1 MNNKENEDII
11 LHLYLL
17 DKCTHHCPD
26 CCNKLYDIS
35 KLENV
40 SVELLSKARTICFT
54 GGEPFFVEDIDK
66 LAGRIK
72 SQYHNIENIYV
83 YTAGEMLYWY
93 LNMNFGTLNNID
105 GISIAPK
112 SKTDMVSL
120 QKVFTQNKNVLSKL
134 KSNRIMLFNN
144 MNDLFDE
151 KYVDGYDNVTILGR
165 NWDKKFSTPK
175 NEIFCR
181 LPILYN

>member
-1 MNNKENEDII
+1 MNNKDKDNDIV

-40 SVELLSKARTICFT
+40 SVELLSKAKTICFT
-54 GGEPFFVEDIDK
+54 GGEPFYVNGIDK
-66 LAGRIK
+66 LACRIK
-72 SQYHNIENIYV
+72 IQYPNIEHIYA
-83 YTAGEMLYWY
+83 YTAGEMFYKY
-93 LNMNFGTLNNID
+93 LNSGRTLNYID
-105 GISIAPK
+105 GVSIAPK
-112 SKTDMVSL
+112 SLYDMKCMNNAFIEYKDVL
-120 QKVFTQNKNVLSKL
+120 QRL

-151 KYVDGYDNVTILGR
+151 TCVNDYDNVMILGR
-165 NWDKKFSTPK
+165 NWDKKFSTPI

-181 LPILYN
+181 LPILY